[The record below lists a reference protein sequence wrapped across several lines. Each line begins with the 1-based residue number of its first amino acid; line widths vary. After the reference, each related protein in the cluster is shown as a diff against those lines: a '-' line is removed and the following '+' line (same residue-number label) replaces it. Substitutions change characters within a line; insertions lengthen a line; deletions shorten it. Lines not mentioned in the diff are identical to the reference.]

1 MADCARIL
9 HWIGTGKNEF
19 ETDYVRHKAAD
30 STTIGLEGDQG
41 PFVASASES
50 SAHHQGTELTPL
62 GSSESENSSSH
73 SQDELLVGCEGDPL
87 IPTAEEIDRTYLK
100 AQSLWRTLVE
110 DASLFPSGCFP
121 TSSLDPS
128 IMLQDVPPLPQDLSG
143 QLSIKGQSMWN
154 VASPDIRTPAF
165 AQKDGGNPEL
175 VYGVQKDFDLW
186 ISEPTKFGITSRDDI
201 FRHCTSGVQPPKD
214 APNGLALCTICWSY
228 IISARL
234 LEMRKKPRKFCST
247 TLIPVLA
254 KDLNSQPNDI
264 VIDLSRASAGLVRW
278 LCTLLAPDSRWRV
291 QRLPPWATIYEGDYR
306 FVVVATSLR
315 SWDENYEPPSSGEA
329 TQLLIELGTLFGLE
343 SQITGGFLSALMLPV
358 HNIMKL
364 KPQLPLPRLT
374 KAFNAPPAMS
384 GYIRNCVSNYASNL
398 SYYMT
403 LSICPSSLS
412 SAIWSVF
419 WEPGT
424 NCNLVSAWLGSIHH
438 AIQPILK
445 AGDLEML
452 AKVFALY
459 RPRLAPLWLG
469 IALLGCAEFM
479 GMIES
484 YLTTLEERPFFC
496 RLSRPDPDVAAWI
509 RSPQSFLDEAG
520 SGCYIKDGEVLLS
533 RSDLYRLRFN
543 YCWLSSRFATAPFGW
558 QPIGSVRKKDVEPEL
573 QEQLEEWRPRKY
585 LRWIWYTREEK
596 IEHSFCDKHQDTTET
611 SRMLSSLDH
620 SITEISSGTSCTIK
634 LWPSKE
640 ATWRIL
646 VWGSRT
652 ASGDEDSIEAITKH
666 EWLKDAR

>member
-1 MADCARIL
+1 MTDRARIL
-9 HWIGTGKNEF
+9 HWIHTRENEF
-19 ETDYVRHKAAD
+19 KTDYVRHKAVG
-30 STTIGLEGDQG
+30 STSVGLEGNQG

-50 SAHHQGTELTPL
+50 SAHRQDSELAPL
-62 GSSESENSSSH
+62 EISESEHSSGNG
-73 SQDELLVGCEGDPL
+73 QDEVFVGCEGDPL
-87 IPTAEEIDRTYLK
+87 IPTAEEINTTYTK

-110 DASLFPSGCFP
+110 NASSFPSGCVP

-128 IMLQDVPPLPQDLSG
+128 IMMQDVPPLPQDLSG
-143 QLSIKGQSMWN
+143 QLSIKGQSMWH
-154 VASPDIRTPAF
+154 VASPELRTPAS
-165 AQKDGGNPEL
+165 AQKDDEWDPEL

-186 ISEPTKFGITSRDDI
+186 ISEPTKVGISLRDDI
-201 FRHCTSGVQPPKD
+201 FRHCTSGVQPPEE
-214 APNGLALCTICWSY
+214 APNGLAICTICWSY

-234 LEMRKKPRKFCST
+234 LEMRKKPRKFYST
-247 TLIPVLA
+247 TLVPVLA
-254 KDLNSQPNDI
+254 KDFNFQPNDI
-264 VIDLSRASAGLVRW
+264 VINLSGASAKLIRW
-278 LCTLLAPDSRWRV
+278 LCILLAPDSRWCV

-306 FVVVATSLR
+306 FVIVTTSLR
-315 SWDENYEPPSSGEA
+315 SWDENYEPPSREA
-329 TQLLIELGTLFGLE
+329 AQLLIELGTLFGLE

-364 KPQLPLPRLT
+364 KPQLPVPRLT
-374 KAFNAPPAMS
+374 KTFNAPAAIS
-384 GYIRNCVSNYASNL
+384 GCIRDCVLNYVSNL

-419 WEPGT
+419 WEPGID
-424 NCNLVSAWLGSIHH
+424 CNLVSAWLGSIHH
-438 AIQPILK
+438 VIQPILK
-445 AGDLEML
+445 AGDFEML

-469 IALLGCAEFM
+469 IALLGCPEFT

-496 RLSRPDPDVAAWI
+496 RLSRPDPDVAAWTG
-509 RSPQSFLDEAG
+509 SPQSFLDEAG

-543 YCWLSSRFATAPFGW
+543 YCWLSSRSATAPFGW

-573 QEQLEEWRPRKY
+573 QEHLEEWRPRKF
-585 LRWIWYTREEK
+585 LRWIWYTRSGK
-596 IEHSFCDKHQDTTET
+596 IEHSFCDKYQDTTET
-611 SRMLSSLDH
+611 SGVLSSLDH
-620 SITEISSGTSCTIK
+620 SMIEIPNGPSCVVK

-652 ASGDEDSIEAITKH
+652 ASGDKDSIEAITKH